1 MTTLVIGPGYTGSR
15 VVSRLDDALVFG
27 RSLTGDRHLD
37 LDSDGPTLGGL
48 PADYSLVYPVPPL
61 GDRPG
66 DPRLARLLARLP
78 PDPARIVCLS
88 TTGVY
93 GDRGGA
99 LVDESAE
106 VSPGSERSLRRVEAE
121 NLLLDWCSR
130 RATAPVILRVPGIY
144 GPGRLGLDRIAAGA
158 PVIAEEDAHPGNRI
172 HVDDLAGCCI
182 AALSPDVPEGIY
194 NVGDGDT
201 RSSTWFTFEVARQAG
216 LPPPP
221 CVSRDEAEKTFS
233 PMRLSFLRESRI
245 VDVTKMRA
253 TLGYHPTYADPVDGI
268 AASLQSPAG
277 AGSHDQ
283 KRRTG
288 AFVDRSKAQ
297 QSEP

>member
-15 VVSRLDDALVFG
+15 VVSRLEDALVSG
-27 RSLTGDRHLD
+27 RSLAGDRHLD
-37 LDSDGPTLGGL
+37 LDRDGPPISGL
-48 PADYSLVYPVPPL
+48 PAHYSVIYPVPPA
-61 GDRPG
+61 GDEPD
-66 DPRLARLLARLP
+66 DPRLARLLSRLP
-78 PDPARIVCLS
+78 HDPARIVYLS

-99 LVDESAE
+99 RVDESAE
-106 VSPGSERSLRRVEAE
+106 PDPGSERSRRRVEAE

-130 RATAPVILRVPGIY
+130 RDTVAIILRVPGIY

-182 AALSPDVPEGIY
+182 AALSPGVPGGIY

-201 RSSTWFTFEVARQAG
+201 RSATRFTLEVARQAG

-221 CVSRDEAEKTFS
+221 CVSREEAERTFS
-233 PMRLSFLRESRI
+233 PMRLSFLRESRV
-245 VDVTKMRA
+245 VDVTKMRE
-253 TLGYHPTYADPVDGI
+253 TLGYRPVYPDATDGI
-268 AASLQSPAG
+268 SASL
-277 AGSHDQ
+277 
-283 KRRTG
+283 
-288 AFVDRSKAQ
+288 
-297 QSEP
+297 SEDDLR